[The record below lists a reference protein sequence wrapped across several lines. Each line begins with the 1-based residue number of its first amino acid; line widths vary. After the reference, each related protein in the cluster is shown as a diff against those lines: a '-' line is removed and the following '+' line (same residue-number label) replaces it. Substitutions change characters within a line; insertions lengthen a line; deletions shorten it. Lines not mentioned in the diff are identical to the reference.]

1 MHQHN
6 RTIPCVAHDRLN
18 RALDISCFP
27 VQGVYIPKNQRHP
40 GCRSHCA
47 VICPIRRPQ
56 QGGLMPACI
65 MDSTS
70 GILNLCCQSRL
81 IQAGKQRMAP
91 AMASDFTPHLIC
103 TLYGTF
109 VISYTAPYQKECCH
123 CMVLLQAF
131 QQPVCIG
138 PRTIVKCQCNHRLFR
153 VYPYL
158 YFRLVNAPFAEMV
171 TFIFNKIVSCHPGAF
186 GIQIVP
192 PAIRQRHPSFF
203 HLSVVSKVTVFP
215 FYLHPPSGNHHTVF
229 LEVIFIVSNLPPAGY
244 FLSIRGDVIFLS
256 FICLPSLSCEHF
268 FPASGLLI
276 RQAVRSLY
284 IHPSG

>member
-1 MHQHN
+1 M
-6 RTIPCVAHDRLN
+6 
-18 RALDISCFP
+18 SFP
-27 VQGVYIPKNQRHP
+27 
-40 GCRSHCA
+40 
-47 VICPIRRPQ
+47 
-56 QGGLMPACI
+56 
-65 MDSTS
+65 
-70 GILNLCCQSRL
+70 
-81 IQAGKQRMAP
+81 
-91 AMASDFTPHLIC
+91 
-103 TLYGTF
+103 
-109 VISYTAPYQKECCH
+109 
-123 CMVLLQAF
+123 
-131 QQPVCIG
+131 
-138 PRTIVKCQCNHRLFR
+138 
-153 VYPYL
+153 
-158 YFRLVNAPFAEMV
+158 
-171 TFIFNKIVSCHPGAF
+171 FIFNKIVSCHPGAF

-284 IHPSG
+284 IHPSGQKAQKQQKRKYTSLHYNSPFIYDEAIQQKYIAAVWPHNPNAFLLYFQMSHKTAPQKTALRLLHTSVKHRRKRSFGNWRYPDGVLLY